1 MRSFSELGLKIDMII
16 GDKITIDN
24 LFNKEVV
31 IEKTIISPTKYPGR
45 NSSGMRMQMQLY
57 IPPEDKRYSCFT
69 GSDSLINLIR
79 QAEQKVDSLYP
90 FKTKIIKQ
98 GRMFLFT

>member
-1 MRSFSELGLKIDMII
+1 MRSFSELGLKTDMII

-24 LFNKEVV
+24 LFDKEIV
-31 IEKTIISPTKYPGR
+31 IEKTIIADTKYPGR

-57 IPPEDKRYSCFT
+57 IPPSGKRYSCFT
-69 GSDSLINLIR
+69 GSDSLINLI
-79 QAEQKVDSLYP
+79 QLAENKVDDLYP

-98 GRMFLFT
+98 GKMFLFT